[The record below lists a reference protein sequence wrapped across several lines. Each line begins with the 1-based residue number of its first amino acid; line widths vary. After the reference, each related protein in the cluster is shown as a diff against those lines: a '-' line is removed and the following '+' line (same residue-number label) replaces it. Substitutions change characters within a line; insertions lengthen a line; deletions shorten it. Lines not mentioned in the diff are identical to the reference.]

1 MKLNAETQE
10 VESEGFTST
19 GFSLEVDD
27 PQIIEILTQ
36 KIYTDPFIFP
46 RELMAN
52 AIDSGG
58 IYELVMP
65 DALNPQWEVE
75 DKGDGMT
82 HHFMMTNYSKIFH
95 STKRK
100 DNNNI
105 GGFGHGRLSPLA
117 YTDSYSVRSRFKG
130 ADGTIMEGN
139 YVVYRGPN
147 KIPMITCASMARS
160 DVQET
165 GVRVSVPIANT
176 DLSKIAEK
184 SQFFAQY
191 LKPTP
196 PGVKAVKYVFEQAG
210 AGAVRSTDDV
220 NNGYGRPTN
229 NEHIPGIRLVIG
241 GVPYPAPSNVSGA
254 SNLALDL
261 FFNIG
266 ELDVTLSRDAVNNTT
281 AANDLIAKRYKAVI
295 DAYNAHIK
303 AEIEAKPTLFERY
316 ETWYTLYNKAGSSFR
331 NTFLR
336 GIEVAHKLPI
346 KEVLDAAKQ
355 DFAIHMLT
363 SDVDRNQWDGM
374 DNVTKSY
381 RSLTGLRIFMLN
393 DRCDIERRDGRTST
407 TDIDFRNIL
416 TRYGTQ
422 GNILDNLTIF
432 AVPMPYTTGQ
442 IKKIKDYM
450 SSVLGAARDK
460 TPSKLIN
467 IMLIQYKDKADVQ
480 NIVGKI
486 VSNAKVNFIDTG
498 AVNAKLARYIPLS
511 FLEANNNWQ
520 PKKKAFTDKAMGLM
534 GADTLYFVND
544 VNKMSERSANDA
556 LYTIAHGFPELVEGK
571 TILILKPGD
580 EKFLDTSKVLEFK
593 AEFLKH
599 VASDY
604 GYEYTSGLFDAND
617 VRNAEFRRE
626 NAYTLLTHKVK
637 GSGSG
642 VNKTL
647 AEKLSTEKDL
657 IAAKPQ
663 LITIFKEVVKLH
675 ANATQTNTNSGLQK
689 YRRMLETIISLRDR
703 YKFITAAE
711 LPAATKTLTQP
722 QATIQKDDLAA
733 LLVSHKL
740 LEHLAQDYNVRY
752 YGYDATTY
760 KAIVEYLT
768 KV

>member
-58 IYELVMP
+58 IFELVMP

-82 HHFMMTNYSKIFH
+82 HHFMMTNYTKIFH

-100 DNNNI
+100 DNDNI

-147 KIPMITCASMARS
+147 KIPMITCASMVRS
-160 DVQET
+160 EVQET
-165 GVRVSVPIANT
+165 GVRVSVPIANG

-210 AGAVRSTDDV
+210 AGAIRSTTDV
-220 NNGYGRPTN
+220 NNGYGRPTS
-229 NEHIPGIRLVIG
+229 NEHIPGMRLIIG
-241 GVPYPAPSNVSGA
+241 GVPYPCPSNISG
-254 SNLALDL
+254 STNLAVDL

-266 ELDVTLSRDAVNNTT
+266 DLDVTLSRDAVNNTT
-281 AANDLIAKRYKAVI
+281 AANDLISKRFKTLI
-295 DAYNAHIK
+295 EAYNADLK
-303 AEIEAKPTLFERY
+303 AEIEKKPTLFERY
-316 ETWYTLYNKAGSSFR
+316 EAWNTLYNSAGSSFR
-331 NTFLR
+331 NTFMR

-346 KEVLDAAKQ
+346 KEVMDAAKQ
-355 DFAIHMLT
+355 DFAIHMLV

-416 TRYGTQ
+416 TRYGVQ
-422 GNILDNLTIF
+422 GSLAENLTIF

-442 IKKIKDYM
+442 IKKIKDAM
-450 SSVLGAARDK
+450 AIVLGAARDK
-460 TPSKLIN
+460 KNSPLIN

-486 VSNAKVNFIDTG
+486 VSTAKVNFIDTG
-498 AVNAKLARYIPLS
+498 AANAKLARYIPVMFSDSTTSGGL
-511 FLEANNNWQ
+511 
-520 PKKKAFTDKAMGLM
+520 KKKAFTDK
-534 GADTLYFVND
+534 TLLTMND
-544 VNKMSERSANDA
+544 VLYVEREPSGLTERS
-556 LYTIAHGFPELVEGK
+556 IADVAYIITGSFPDLVKGK
-571 TILILKPGD
+571 TLLVLTPGD
-580 EKFLDTSKVLEFK
+580 KKYLNPNAVELKSAL
-593 AEFLKH
+593 LKH
-599 VASDY
+599 IATDY
-604 GYEYTSGLFDAND
+604 GYDYTSGMFDASN
-617 VRNAEFRRE
+617 VRDAEFRRE

-637 GSGSG
+637 GPG

-675 ANATQTNTNSGLQK
+675 ANATQTSTNPGLQK
-689 YRRMLETIISLRDR
+689 YRHMLETIISLRDR

-711 LPAATKTLTQP
+711 LPAATKTLAQP